1 MCPYSALITIT
12 IIWYMAF
19 FFAFEMSESGDSPM
33 KGMASPSLGAILGYY
48 FGIFCIALKVSVA
61 GHL

>member
-1 MCPYSALITIT
+1 MSLQCLNYDNHYLVYGS
-12 IIWYMAF
+12 F
-19 FFAFEMSESGDSPM
+19 FFAFEMSKSGDSPM
-33 KGMASPSLGAILGYY
+33 KGMASPSLGAILGFY